1 MLGDLTSSYNAQLG
15 PCITLYL
22 AQEKIVIQTSSI
34 QPGKHIIF
42 PIKICGETTH
52 HLNVILLN
60 TKTHVVKRFEPN
72 YVLPHIDSWI
82 EAVLNSLMEKGNIY
96 FLKYELVSDDK
107 DENCGYH
114 CLNFVQNEFVQ
125 LNQSAI
131 INNGKYKRYDNTA
144 WVL

>member
-1 MLGDLTSSYNAQLG
+1 MINIITSTRRRKTFSAITSSPAGTLRNNSTAYYGFRFYVAQTVMITSIGRWGLTS
-15 PCITLYL
+15 
-22 AQEKIVIQTSSI
+22 
-34 QPGKHIIF
+34 
-42 PIKICGETTH
+42 
-52 HLNVILLN
+52 N